1 MRLCLATVLTAV
13 LATGASAATTGN
25 WSFSLNGGGY
35 EGTVRFSGTD
45 QNNDGFLRSADGE
58 VDDLFGRYSN
68 GNFGS
73 PYYAG
78 ISFDE
83 TYSSISYMI
92 DGVFGDNNR
101 DFIRYSHSFITT
113 CPPHEC
119 GIDRNGNL
127 YNITN
132 YSNFYFAGDSAFA
145 EAGDSIS
152 IMPRFSLSA
161 NIGPQIVTGPVSAL
175 SPVPLPASSFAL
187 LSGFLGL
194 LLFRKRRNC
203 LQPS

>member
-1 MRLCLATVLTAV
+1 
-13 LATGASAATTGN
+13 
-25 WSFSLNGGGY
+25 
-35 EGTVRFSGTD
+35 
-45 QNNDGFLRSADGE
+45 
-58 VDDLFGRYSN
+58 
-68 GNFGS
+68 
-73 PYYAG
+73 
-78 ISFDE
+78 
-83 TYSSISYMI
+83 MI

-119 GIDRNGNL
+119 GIDRNGNF

-132 YSNFYFAGDSAFA
+132 YSNFSFSGDSTFL
-145 EAGDSIS
+145 EYGDD

-194 LLFRKRRNC
+194 LLFRKRRNF